1 MKNKEEKKNRIWVP
15 IVIGALACSAAVGT
29 GIALTHNQQRP
40 KAGTVATMSDAAD
53 FSGLTTEVAEVTTEE
68 ATTEAVI
75 EAAVSGSEKPEAVP
89 ATTEIGGGKKKAE
102 ETTEEKKPSTT
113 ESTKPSTN
121 HSNSG
126 SASSGQSTTPKP
138 SNNGNSGGN
147 SGNNGSGNSGNSNSS
162 GKNSSSS
169 GNNNSNNGGSSN
181 SGSSNSGNNTP
192 QHQHNY
198 NVWVKTKDAYDEKVI
213 DQAAYDETIEHPE
226 EGYWADAVKC
236 HICGQVFTSAAGL
249 DAHPCGDRSWGT
261 TDDVWVKTK
270 DAWTETKH
278 HDEKS
283 HVVHHDEEG
292 YWKCECG
299 ARK

>member
-75 EAAVSGSEKPEAVP
+75 EAAVSGNEKPEAVP

-113 ESTKPSTN
+113 ESAKPSTN
-121 HSNSG
+121 HNNSG

-138 SNNGNSGGN
+138 SNNGS
-147 SGNNGSGNSGNSNSS
+147 SGNSG
-162 GKNSSSS
+162 
-169 GNNNSNNGGSSN
+169 SNNGGNSN
-181 SGSSNSGNNTP
+181 STP
-192 QHQHNY
+192 SPKPSTPATTEAPKPSTTEAPKPSTTEAPTTQHQHVYDQVVVDTPEQRIGYPEQGYYAPAIQCHGCNEIFTSSEAY
-198 NVWVKTKDAYDEKVI
+198 FSHPCGDDYGYSSTQVWVKTKDPYIEVI
-213 DQAAYDETIEHPE
+213 PA
-226 EGYWADAVKC
+226 
-236 HICGQVFTSAAGL
+236 
-249 DAHPCGDRSWGT
+249 
-261 TDDVWVKTK
+261 KTHRECK
-270 DAWTETKH
+270 
-278 HDEKS
+278 
-283 HVVHHDEEG
+283 
-292 YWKCECG
+292 CG
-299 ARK
+299 ARE

>member
-29 GIALTHNQQRP
+29 GIALVHNQQRP

-75 EAAVSGSEKPEAVP
+75 EAAVSGNEKPEAVP

-102 ETTEEKKPSTT
+102 EITEEKKPSTT

-121 HSNSG
+121 HSNNSG

-138 SNNGNSGGN
+138 SNNGSNSG
-147 SGNNGSGNSGNSNSS
+147 GNSGNSNSS
-162 GKNSSSS
+162 GNNSSSS
-169 GNNNSNNGGSSN
+169 GNNNFNNGGSSN
-181 SGSSNSGNNTP
+181 SGSSNSDNNTP

-236 HICGQVFTSAAGL
+236 HICGQVFTSMDTL
-249 DAHPCGDRSWGT
+249 RAHADHGAESWGT

-278 HDEKS
+278 HDAVI
-283 HVVHHDEEG
+283 HTVHHDEEG

>member
-29 GIALTHNQQRP
+29 GIALVHNQQRP

-121 HSNSG
+121 HSNNGG

-147 SGNNGSGNSGNSNSS
+147 SGNSG
-162 GKNSSSS
+162 
-169 GNNNSNNGGSSN
+169 N
-181 SGSSNSGNNTP
+181 SGSSNSTP
-192 QHQHNY
+192 SPKPSTPATTEAPTTQHQHNY
-198 NVWVKTKDAYDEKVI
+198 NVWN
-213 DQAAYDETIEHPE
+213 
-226 EGYWADAVKC
+226 
-236 HICGQVFTSAAGL
+236 
-249 DAHPCGDRSWGT
+249 
-261 TDDVWVKTK
+261 KTK
-270 DAWTETKH
+270 DAWDETVVDTPEQRIDYPEQGYYAPAMQCNGCK
-278 HDEKS
+278 EIFTSSEAYFS
-283 HVVHHDEEG
+283 HPCGDDYGYGSTQVWIKTGDPYTKVIPAKTHTVHHDEEG
-292 YWKCECG
+292 YWTCSCG

>member
-102 ETTEEKKPSTT
+102 EATEEKKPSTT
-113 ESTKPSTN
+113 ESAKSGTN
-121 HSNSG
+121 HSNSGNSG
-126 SASSGQSTTPKP
+126 SASSGQSTAPKP
-138 SNNGNSGGN
+138 SSGGN
-147 SGNNGSGNSGNSNSS
+147 SSNGSSS
-162 GKNSSSS
+162 
-169 GNNNSNNGGSSN
+169 
-181 SGSSNSGNNTP
+181 SGSSNSTP
-192 QHQHNY
+192 SPKPSTPATTEAPTAQHQHNY
-198 NVWVKTKDAYDEKVI
+198 NVWVKTKDAWDETVI
-213 DQAAYDETIEHPE
+213 DTPEQTIDYPE
-226 EGYWADAVKC
+226 QGYYAPAVEC
-236 HICGQVFTSAAGL
+236 RICKQIFFSNEDL
-249 DAHPCGDRSWGT
+249 LAHPCGGRSCGST
-261 TDDVWVKTK
+261 QVWIKTK
-270 DAWTETKH
+270 DAYTEVIPAKTH
-278 HDEKS
+278 T
-283 HVVHHDEEG
+283 VHHDEEG
-292 YWKCECG
+292 YWACSCG

>member
-1 MKNKEEKKNRIWVP
+1 MKKIGKRSIWIS
-15 IVIGALACSAAVGT
+15 IVVASMLLT
-29 GIALTHNQQRP
+29 GCGNQTGSGDR
-40 KAGTVATMSDAAD
+40 ATGSDAVE
-53 FSGLTTEVAEVTTEE
+53 SVPSTTEVAEE

-121 HSNSG
+121 HSSTSG
-126 SASSGQSTTPKP
+126 NGGSTNNGQSTTPKP
-138 SNNGNSGGN
+138 SNSGSSSGNSG
-147 SGNNGSGNSGNSNSS
+147 SSSLGNSGNS
-162 GKNSSSS
+162 SS
-169 GNNNSNNGGSSN
+169 GNGGNSNS
-181 SGSSNSGNNTP
+181 TP
-192 QHQHNY
+192 SQKPSTPATTEAPTAQHQHNY
-198 NVWVKTKDAYDEKVI
+198 NVWVKTKDAWDETVV
-213 DQAAYDETIEHPE
+213 DQAAYDETIEHPAE
-226 EGYWADAVKC
+226 YKTVPAMQC
-236 HICGQVFTSAAGL
+236 HICYQVFTSAADL
-249 DAHPCGDRSWGT
+249 DNHPCGDRSWGT
-261 TDDVWVKTK
+261 TTAQQMTQ

-292 YWKCECG
+292 YWACSCG